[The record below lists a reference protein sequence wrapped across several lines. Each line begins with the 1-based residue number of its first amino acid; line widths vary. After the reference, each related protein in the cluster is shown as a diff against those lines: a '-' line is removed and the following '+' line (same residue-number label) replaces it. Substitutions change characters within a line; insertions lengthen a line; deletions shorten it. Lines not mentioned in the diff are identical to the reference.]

1 LRPAPALLL
10 AIVLAL
16 PVACGARVPRSPY
29 TFDQIQRRVA
39 GKSAR
44 EVEAL
49 LGRPDTRQRLPTRDE
64 KWIWWNYTVLDGK
77 EYAPEVRR
85 RLVHLEI
92 FFDRRCGASNTAAPV
107 PREAAVVS
115 YSFPVTAP

>member
-1 LRPAPALLL
+1 VPARLL

-16 PVACGARVPRSPY
+16 ALACGARTPRSPY
-29 TFDQIQRRVA
+29 TFDQIRQWGA

-49 LGRPDTRQRLPTRDE
+49 LGRPDTRQRLPTHDE

-77 EYAPEVRR
+77 QYAPEVRR
-85 RLVHLEI
+85 RIVHLEI
-92 FFDRRCGASNTAAPV
+92 FFDCRQGASATTTLAAC
-107 PREAAVVS
+107 EAAVVS
-115 YSFPVTAP
+115 YSYPIVAY